1 MSSMLPQR
9 SISKRS
15 LTFNKSFFISLFIHL
30 VLVFGVSI
38 TTYYKL
44 PILNNSP
51 IINVK
56 FANSNEDYITNIA
69 KENIKNIE
77 NLKKEISFNESGNI
91 QSPNTSL
98 QSFKIK
104 KLKANSITN
113 SEEAIYLNLWQ
124 RKIETIGEEI
134 ILDRKSDINGTVQI
148 MARIDM
154 YGNLI
159 NSEILISS
167 GSKFIDDMAI
177 NILKQSAPFPPFNL
191 NMSNEYNVLEIVRD
205 WNFSSS

>member
-1 MSSMLPQR
+1 MNSELSQR

-38 TTYYKL
+38 TTYYKS

-56 FANSNEDYITNIA
+56 FANSNEDYNINIA

-98 QSFKIK
+98 QFFKIK

-159 NSEILISS
+159 NSEINSQLV
-167 GSKFIDDMAI
+167 
-177 NILKQSAPFPPFNL
+177 N
-191 NMSNEYNVLEIVRD
+191 
-205 WNFSSS
+205 

>member
-1 MSSMLPQR
+1 MNSELSQR

-38 TTYYKL
+38 TTYYKS

-56 FANSNEDYITNIA
+56 FANSNEDYNINIA

-98 QSFKIK
+98 QFFKIK

-167 GSKFIDDMAI
+167 GSKLIDDIAI
-177 NILKQSAPFPPFNL
+177 SILEQSAPFPPFNI
-191 NMSNEYNVLEIVRD
+191 NMSKEYNVLEIVRD

>member
-1 MSSMLPQR
+1 MSSMSSQK
-9 SISKRS
+9 STSKRS
-15 LTFNKSFFISLFIHL
+15 LTFNKSFFISLLIHI
-30 VLVFGVSI
+30 VLIFGLSI

-56 FANSNEDYITNIA
+56 FANSNEDYNINIA
-69 KENIKNIE
+69 KENIE
-77 NLKKEISFNESGNI
+77 NLKKEISFNQIGDS
-91 QSPNTSL
+91 QSPNISL

-104 KLKANSITN
+104 KLKANSIIN

-124 RKIETIGEEI
+124 RKIESIGDEI
-134 ILDRKSDINGTVQI
+134 ILDKKNDINGTVQV

-159 NSEILISS
+159 NSKILISS
-167 GSKFIDDMAI
+167 GSKLIDDIAI
-177 NILKQSAPFPPFNL
+177 NILEQSAPFPPFNT
-191 NMSNEYNVLEIVRD
+191 NMSKEYNVLEIVRD

>member
-1 MSSMLPQR
+1 MLSQR

-44 PILNNSP
+44 PILNTSP

-98 QSFKIK
+98 QFFKIK

-134 ILDRKSDINGTVQI
+134 ILDKKSDINGTVQI

-177 NILKQSAPFPPFNL
+177 NILKQSAPFPPFNS

>member
-1 MSSMLPQR
+1 MNSELSQR

-38 TTYYKL
+38 TTYYKS

-56 FANSNEDYITNIA
+56 FANSNEDYNINIA

-98 QSFKIK
+98 QFFKIK

-167 GSKFIDDMAI
+167 GSKLIDDIAI
-177 NILKQSAPFPPFNL
+177 SILEQSAPFPPFNI
-191 NMSNEYNVLEIVRD
+191 NMSKEYNVLEIIRD
-205 WNFSSS
+205 WNFSSI

>member
-1 MSSMLPQR
+1 MNSELSQR

-38 TTYYKL
+38 TTYYKS

-56 FANSNEDYITNIA
+56 FANSNEDYNINIA
-69 KENIKNIE
+69 KENIE
-77 NLKKEISFNESGNI
+77 NLKKEISFNQIGDS
-91 QSPNTSL
+91 QSPNISL

-104 KLKANSITN
+104 KLKANSIIN

-124 RKIETIGEEI
+124 RKIESIGDEI
-134 ILDRKSDINGTVQI
+134 ILDKKNDINGTVQV

-159 NSEILISS
+159 NSKILISS
-167 GSKFIDDMAI
+167 GSKLIDDIAI
-177 NILKQSAPFPPFNL
+177 NILEQSAPFPPFNT
-191 NMSNEYNVLEIVRD
+191 NMSKEYNVLEIVRD

>member
-1 MSSMLPQR
+1 MNSELSQR

-15 LTFNKSFFISLFIHL
+15 LTFYKSFFISLFIHL

-38 TTYYKL
+38 TTYYKS

-56 FANSNEDYITNIA
+56 FANSNEDYNINIA

-98 QSFKIK
+98 QFFKIK

-167 GSKFIDDMAI
+167 GSKLIDDIAI
-177 NILKQSAPFPPFNL
+177 SILEQSAPFPPFNI
-191 NMSNEYNVLEIVRD
+191 NMSKEYNVLEIIRD
-205 WNFSSS
+205 WNFSSI